1 MPLILNRAE
10 PHSRTRR
17 RFFVGRVPALLAT
30 LIALTLIGIAI
41 WGLWVSADIAHVVA
55 GDFFL
60 LWLVFFGPFLFFGV
74 AILWSTFSQQRG
86 SWLAPLRLFT
96 FVVGLRTVAEESRRR
111 SSNKSGKK
119 SLPAPRLPE

>member
-10 PHSRTRR
+10 PHSRTPR
-17 RFFVGRVPALLAT
+17 RFFDGRVPALLAT

-41 WGLWVSADIAHVVA
+41 WGFWVSADLAHVVA

-74 AILWSTFSQQRG
+74 AILWCTFSRPSG

-96 FVVGLRTVAEESRRR
+96 FVVRLRTVAESRRR

-119 SLPAPRLPE
+119 SFPAPRLPE